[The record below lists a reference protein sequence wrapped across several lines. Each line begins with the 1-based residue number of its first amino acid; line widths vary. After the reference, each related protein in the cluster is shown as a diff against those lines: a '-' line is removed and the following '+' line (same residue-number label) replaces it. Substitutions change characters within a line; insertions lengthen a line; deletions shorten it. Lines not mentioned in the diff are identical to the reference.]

1 MVRLPAVVT
10 LMALLGSGFV
20 GAGETISFREQE
32 SYFYAD
38 GKMERSEGRFESVY
52 YMEGDTITRI
62 QVLDL
67 KNNEM
72 EYDDTKFYIERQL
85 RSDPTKGLAI
95 QSKGVVRA
103 IWRPGI
109 DGVEIL
115 SITGQFMQSVK
126 STSNYFVISRL
137 KRIN

>member
-1 MVRLPAVVT
+1 MVRLSSVIT
-10 LMALLGSGFV
+10 LMWLLGSGFV
-20 GAGETISFREQE
+20 CAGEMFTFQEQE

-38 GKMERSEGRFESVY
+38 GKMERSEGRYEYVY
-52 YMEGDTITRI
+52 FMEGDTITRI

-67 KNNEM
+67 KKNETQ
-72 EYDDTKFYIERQL
+72 YDNTKFYIERQL

-103 IWRPGI
+103 IGRPGI

-115 SITGQFMQSVK
+115 SITEQFMQSVK
-126 STSNYFVISRL
+126 STSNYFVITRL
-137 KRIN
+137 KRIK